1 MEENTKKKKKTQQKT
16 VKRVEVVAL
25 EGKET
30 NDVFV
35 MSLNIIWLL
44 KNVKLD
50 KIKINQEKPTMAYP
64 YCRTLCQ
71 G

>member
-35 MSLNIIWLL
+35 MSLNII
-44 KNVKLD
+44 
-50 KIKINQEKPTMAYP
+50 
-64 YCRTLCQ
+64 
-71 G
+71 